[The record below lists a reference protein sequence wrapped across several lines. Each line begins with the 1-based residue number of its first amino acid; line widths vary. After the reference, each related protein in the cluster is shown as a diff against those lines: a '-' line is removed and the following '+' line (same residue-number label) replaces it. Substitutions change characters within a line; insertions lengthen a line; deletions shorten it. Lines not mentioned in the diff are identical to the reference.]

1 MSTSTPLPNTPP
13 GMPKQFRISD
23 FGFRLSHLKWPALAL
38 ALVLLFNFFLTPGFF
53 HLTVRDGRIYG
64 SLIDIVNRGAPVI
77 LLSLGMTLVI
87 ATGGVDLSVGAVM
100 AITGAIAGVM
110 ITKGVTSM
118 FAIIALPLVISI
130 IAGAWNGAL
139 VGFVSVPP
147 IVATLILM
155 VAGRGI
161 AQLVTNGQITFHND
175 TFAFLARGTFLGL
188 PFPITLVVI
197 SFIVL
202 LVATE
207 KTAAGLFIA
216 ATGDNELAARCA
228 GLHTRRVKL
237 FVYIICGFMAGIAG
251 LIPAADIQQADAT
264 HAGEWLELDA
274 ILATVIGGTALTG
287 GRFSLGGALLGA
299 LLIQTV
305 TTTILTRGVPSQ
317 LTLVVKALVVVSVC
331 LLQSE
336 KFRTF
341 TVTTMRMNRKVVHQ

>member
-1 MSTSTPLPNTPP
+1 MSSKAANFSSTWS
-13 GMPKQFRISD
+13 R
-23 FGFRLSHLKWPALAL
+23 LKWPALAL
-38 ALVLLFNFFLTPGFF
+38 LAVLVFNACFTTGFF
-53 HLTVRDGRIYG
+53 HLQIRDGRIYG

-100 AITGAIAGVM
+100 AITGAIAAVL
-110 ITKGVTSM
+110 ITRNVTSLLV
-118 FAIIALPLVISI
+118 IIAVPLIVSL

-139 VGFVSVPP
+139 VGFVGVPP

-155 VAGRGI
+155 VAGRGV
-161 AQLVTNGQITFHND
+161 AQLLTNGEITFHHE
-175 TFAFLARGTFLGL
+175 AFSFIARGKFAGL
-188 PFPITLVVI
+188 PFPITLVVVA
-197 SFIVL
+197 FIVL
-202 LVATE
+202 LVATQ

-216 ATGDNELAARCA
+216 ATGDNELASRCA

-237 FVYIICGFMAGIAG
+237 FVYVICSFCAGIAG

-274 ILATVIGGTALTG
+274 ILATVIGGTALQG
-287 GRFSLGGALLGA
+287 GRFSLGGSLLGA

-336 KFRTF
+336 KFRSAALRPLQRRF
-341 TVTTMRMNRKVVHQ
+341 APV